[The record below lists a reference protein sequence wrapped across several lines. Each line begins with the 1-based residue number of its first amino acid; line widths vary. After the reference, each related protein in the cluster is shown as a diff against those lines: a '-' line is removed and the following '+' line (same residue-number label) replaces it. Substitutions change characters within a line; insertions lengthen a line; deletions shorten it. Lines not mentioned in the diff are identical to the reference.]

1 VVEEEELRLTLRVR
15 GLFRKRGDLRVEE
28 EFEVEGIPVIL
39 NKGHEMYLVGMEIE
53 FEGGLNSTLTSSTY
67 GALVLIGV

>member
-1 VVEEEELRLTLRVR
+1 MGVKGGGCSGMTYVLEYDVKENA
-15 GLFRKRGDLRVEE
+15 DE